1 MKNMT
6 WVFGSVF
13 AAGCMLLSVP
23 VAAQGNFPQG
33 NFPQGNFPQ
42 GGFPQGGFPQGGAPG
57 LPGGAAAG
65 RAGQAGA
72 KSTGTATAGKTTT
85 ATTPKSNTA
94 RSDKAALEA
103 AKYQLSNH
111 RTSLIRTT
119 IDGYAAT
126 DDLSQSSV
134 VSSIMDDIKGSMPLI
149 PAVPLERVD
158 HQALND
164 QARKL
169 VNEEYGADNK
179 DFASYAA
186 KKAEE
191 EYPLYKVGD
200 KVVVNYNMGPKY
212 FSVKGTLY
220 RVTENAIT
228 VEDKIIN
235 LIDLNDS
242 TRSRFDPQ
250 KNKYMRASYVENA
263 IHEINRT
270 RIEKIQ
276 EYYDKLKSEIFK
288 RNETAGYIYDPNTDH
303 WGTAQEVAKNY
314 IDRVLR
320 DKAKQQR
327 PKQQTAAKTGEE
339 DDFESGNSAAD
350 AGAGKTGTR
359 AQNGSVSVT
368 PVNDAIKLE
377 DNAESQAK
385 YTAVVA
391 KAEKQK
397 KDANENYAGIDADA
411 GYKNACWG
419 FTIADAR
426 YALWHE
432 PEFPFIKPELGR
444 DVIKIPAEG
453 LDVGVAG
460 TPDSIELVYVS
471 NSLSKVVYIMKDC
484 SRQDFL
490 EFKDSL
496 TEQYGRAA
504 EDKGVSSA
512 AFTNIFSGKT
522 KPQQIADADEIK
534 EAQSAVQ
541 EAQDAFNQA
550 VADLKN
556 ADDDER
562 DELQEARDKAAV
574 ALKEAIARAES
585 FENAVSSTNLP
596 YVYTR
601 IDLAKDADGKTV
613 LPFAFNWKG
622 ENVSGT
628 MVFYY
633 DKVKD
638 KVTDLVFVK
647 EILK

>member
-33 NFPQGNFPQ
+33 GFPQGN
-42 GGFPQGGFPQGGAPG
+42 FPQGGAPG
-57 LPGGAAAG
+57 LPGGAAVG

-72 KSTGTATAGKTTT
+72 RNTGTATAGKTTN
-85 ATTPKSNTA
+85 ATTSRGNTA
-94 RSDKAALEA
+94 RNDKAALEA

-134 VSSIMDDIKGSMPLI
+134 VSAIMDDIKGSMPLI
-149 PAVPLERVD
+149 PSVPLERVD
-158 HQALND
+158 LQALND
-164 QARKL
+164 QARKM

-186 KKAEE
+186 RKAEE

-327 PKQQTAAKTGEE
+327 PKQQTTAKVDDE
-339 DDFESGNSAAD
+339 DTLYDDTSASETD
-350 AGAGKTGTR
+350 AGKTESK
-359 AQNGSVSVT
+359 AQDVSVT

-385 YTAVVA
+385 YKAVVA

-432 PEFPFIKPELGR
+432 PEFPYIKPELGR
-444 DVIKIPAEG
+444 DVIKFPAEG

-460 TPDSIELVYVS
+460 SPDSIELVYVS
-471 NSLSKVVYIMKDC
+471 NSLSKVVYLMKDC

-490 EFKDSL
+490 EFKNSL
-496 TEQYGRAA
+496 TEQYGRAI
-504 EDKGVSSA
+504 EDKGVSSVA
-512 AFTNIFSGKT
+512 YTNIFSGKT

-534 EAQSAVQ
+534 EAQSAVKD
-541 EAQDAFNQA
+541 AQDAFNQA
-550 VADLKN
+550 VTDLKN
-556 ADDDER
+556 AGDDER
-562 DELQEARDKAAV
+562 DELQEVRDKAAV
-574 ALKEAIARAES
+574 ALKDAIALAES
-585 FENAVSSTNLP
+585 FDNAVSSANLP

-601 IDLAKDADGKTV
+601 IDLVKDADGKTV
-613 LPFAFNWKG
+613 LPYAFNWKG

-647 EILK
+647 EIVK